1 MRLRI
6 VTVAGEAPL
15 EAELA
20 GALSRRDD
28 VDLLFRCVDRVELL
42 ATMRSDPIDALVSVG
57 LPRWFDLEVAD
68 EARARGLTTLGVS
81 TSAPDR
87 VRFERLGVTPVEATP
102 DAIVRGAVAPGDT
115 PPAPVRMPVGAKR
128 GRLIGVWGPKGGPGR
143 TTVAIEVASQLALH
157 DDATLLLDADLYG
170 GDVAQ
175 MLGVVGDLPTILWAA
190 KLAAKDELDA
200 GRLAVELRRAGRA
213 GPVLMA
219 GLARSDLWP
228 DVSTHAWRR
237 VLETATSEFTFCVA
251 DVGFCLEPAA
261 DLYSGDDGRNRI
273 TRATL
278 EAADQVVTVC
288 RADPVGIKGFLRGME
303 QLLDLVAIERVVVV
317 ANRVR
322 DKEQRE
328 VADLIRTN
336 LGIRPVAYVPD
347 RPREHHRAVLSG
359 RPLGEIAPGCDAV
372 TAIRSVATAVGSAA
386 TSSGFLS
393 RLVAR

>member
-6 VTVAGEAPL
+6 VTIAGDASL
-15 EAELA
+15 EAQLA

-42 ATMRSDPIDALVSVG
+42 ASMRSDPVDVLVSVG
-57 LPRWFDLEVAD
+57 LPPWLDLEATD
-68 EARARGLTTLGVS
+68 EARARGLTTLGVPS
-81 TSAPDR
+81 NQSHR
-87 VRFERLGVTPVEATP
+87 VLFERLHIIPVEGTP
-102 DAIVRGAVAPGDT
+102 DAIVRKSLAPGEA

-143 TTVAIEVASQLALH
+143 TTVAIELASQLALQ
-157 DDATLLLDADLYG
+157 DDATLLLDADAYG

-175 MLGVVGDLPTILWAA
+175 MLGVTGELRTILWAT

-200 GRLAVELRRAGRA
+200 GRLALELRRAGKT

-228 DVSTHAWRR
+228 DLSAHAWRC
-237 VLETATSEFTFCVA
+237 VLETATSEFAFSVA
-251 DVGFCLEPAA
+251 DVGFCLEPDA

-273 TRATL
+273 ARTTLAT
-278 EAADQVVTVC
+278 ADQVVTVC
-288 RADPVGIKGFLRGME
+288 RADPVGIKAFLRGME
-303 QLLDLVAIERVVVV
+303 QVLDLVAIERVVVV
-317 ANRVR
+317 ANRTR
-322 DKEQRE
+322 GKEQRE
-328 VADLIRTN
+328 VADLIRAN
-336 LGIRPVAYVPD
+336 LGIRPVAYLPERPD
-347 RPREHHRAVLSG
+347 QHHRAVLSG

-372 TAIRSVATAVGSAA
+372 TAIRSVATAVGLTARP
-386 TSSGFLS
+386 SGVLS